1 MIRLI
6 TTAVVGIL
14 IGFPISTLAQN
25 HKLEGFIFD
34 EFGPLSGANVEL
46 EELKVFTTTDINGLF
61 SFNLSEGVYT
71 LKISSIGFEEFK
83 RQITLR
89 KDTTISITLR
99 APIIEIG
106 GEGEPVEVVSRE
118 DIANSSR
125 QNLGELLQYLIPT
138 FHSTHQTIS
147 DGTDHIDPISLRGLG
162 PDQVLILIN
171 GKRFHTSSLVNVN
184 GTIARGA
191 VSTDINVIPLA
202 MVERVEI
209 LKNGASTLYGSDAVA
224 GVINIVLKKDVK
236 LTEAGIQTGVTGQGD
251 GVYSR
256 IYGSSGFAV
265 GEKGYVHV
273 GGEYINRDP
282 VNRSG
287 AYTGSVYGD
296 ERDNNLGDFFANT
309 GYTDQRVMSIG
320 SAGTRDARIVANVSF
335 PLNDF
340 AEVYGYAGR
349 NYRIGRANG
358 FYRFPQNEARVISQ
372 IYPYGF
378 SPSIRTDIVDN
389 YITVGVRGKI
399 DAWTLDF
406 SNTIGANSLDFTI
419 QNSNNASLG
428 LASPTQ
434 AYAGGFRSRQN
445 NTNFNAYRGFRP
457 VSGVDT
463 LTLKFGGVFRDEGY
477 EIVHGE
483 DASWVQ
489 GTDTTSTGSLRAAG
503 IQVFP
508 GFQPIN
514 AIKGDRANVSTYAGV
529 DIDISKNL
537 FLAGTMRYEAFS
549 EFGDNFSWKI
559 SARYKYRW
567 LSLRSTFSTGFRAP
581 SLHQV
586 YFNNVSLQFIGETP
600 LRVGTFGNNSAVSR
614 AFGIPSL
621 KPEISENLTFGFVI
635 KPSVDQNLS
644 ITGDFYQI
652 DIRDRIVLS
661 GRLNALDGSGG
672 PSSFFTILD
681 PLGVGAAQFFSNAI
695 DTRTRGFDLAIT
707 YKGIKL
713 NRGELD
719 LSLNSNFTET
729 QVASEITTPDLLI
742 GKEEL
747 FFNREERSRLEVA
760 SPANKIIFIA
770 NYQIGRLQIRGQLT
784 SFGSVQ
790 YIHPSDGSQGSW
802 VLNELSGQIESR
814 DQVFS
819 PKAIGDLEFSYSF
832 PSGKSGEIRLALG
845 AHNILNTYPDQHTH
859 SANISSGRFPYSRR
873 VQQFGVNGF
882 SGYLKCS
889 ATL

>member
-1 MIRLI
+1 
-6 TTAVVGIL
+6 
-14 IGFPISTLAQN
+14 
-25 HKLEGFIFD
+25 
-34 EFGPLSGANVEL
+34 
-46 EELKVFTTTDINGLF
+46 
-61 SFNLSEGVYT
+61 
-71 LKISSIGFEEFK
+71 
-83 RQITLR
+83 
-89 KDTTISITLR
+89 
-99 APIIEIG
+99 
-106 GEGEPVEVVSRE
+106 
-118 DIANSSR
+118 
-125 QNLGELLQYLIPT
+125 
-138 FHSTHQTIS
+138 
-147 DGTDHIDPISLRGLG
+147 
-162 PDQVLILIN
+162 
-171 GKRFHTSSLVNVN
+171 
-184 GTIARGA
+184 
-191 VSTDINVIPLA
+191 
-202 MVERVEI
+202 
-209 LKNGASTLYGSDAVA
+209 
-224 GVINIVLKKDVK
+224 
-236 LTEAGIQTGVTGQGD
+236 
-251 GVYSR
+251 
-256 IYGSSGFAV
+256 
-265 GEKGYVHV
+265 
-273 GGEYINRDP
+273 
-282 VNRSG
+282 
-287 AYTGSVYGD
+287 
-296 ERDNNLGDFFANT
+296 
-309 GYTDQRVMSIG
+309 
-320 SAGTRDARIVANVSF
+320 
-335 PLNDF
+335 
-340 AEVYGYAGR
+340 YGYAGR

-358 FYRFPQNEARVISQ
+358 FYRFPQNEARVVEQ

-389 YITVGVRGKI
+389 YITVGVRGKK
-399 DAWTLDF
+399 DAWVLDF
-406 SNTIGANSLDFTI
+406 SSTIGTNSLDFTI

-434 AYAGGFRSRQN
+434 AYAGGFRSRQH

-457 VSGVDT
+457 ISGIDT

-514 AIKGDRANVSTYAGV
+514 AIKGDRANVSTYVGT
-529 DIDISKNL
+529 DIDISQNL

-567 LSLRSTFSTGFRAP
+567 LSLRSTYSTGFRAP

-661 GRLNALDGSGG
+661 GRLNALDGSGSQ
-672 PSSFFTILD
+672 SSFFPILD

-695 DTRTRGFDLAIT
+695 DTRTRGFDLAIN
-707 YKGIKL
+707 YKGIKI

-729 QVASEITTPDLLI
+729 MVASEITTPDLLR

-760 SPANKIIFIA
+760 SPAHKIIFIA
-770 NYQIGRLQIRGQLT
+770 NYQTGRFQVRGQLT

-790 YIHPSDGSQGSW
+790 YFHPSDGNQGSW
-802 VLNELSGQIESR
+802 VLNELTGQIESR
-814 DQVFS
+814 DQVFT
-819 PKAIGDLEFSYSF
+819 PKAIGDLEFSYSL

-845 AHNILNTYPDQHTH
+845 AHNFLNTYPDQHAH
-859 SANISSGRFPYSRR
+859 SANVSSGRFPYSRR
-873 VQQFGVNGF
+873 VQQFGVNGI
-882 SGYLKCS
+882 SGYFKCS